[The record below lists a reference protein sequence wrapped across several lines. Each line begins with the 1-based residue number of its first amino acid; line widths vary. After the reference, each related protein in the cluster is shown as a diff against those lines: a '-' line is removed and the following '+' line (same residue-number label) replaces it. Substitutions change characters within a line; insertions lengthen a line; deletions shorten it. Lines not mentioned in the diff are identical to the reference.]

1 MIDFLISKMHDARF
15 MTMLL
20 AAIAASATAY
30 TLIMPLLAGE
40 GLAKRM
46 KAVASERERLRQR
59 ERDRLAKSEKV
70 SLRQTP
76 KQLVSKVV
84 EDFNLTKW
92 LAQEAAR
99 DKLIMAG
106 YRGHAPY
113 VTFLFARAVTPI
125 LLFIGAALYVFVITH
140 MDKSLTVK
148 LGICVAAA
156 YLGLQ
161 APMLFLKN
169 AISKRQ
175 LSIKRA
181 FPDALDLLLICIESG
196 MSVEV
201 AFRKVSNEIAS
212 QSIALSEEFSLTT
225 AELSYLQDRKVA
237 YENLAK
243 RTGLEGV
250 KSVCLALMQSER
262 YGTPLGQSLRVM
274 AQENRDMRMNE
285 AEKKAAALPPKLT
298 VPMILFFLP
307 CLFIECGR
315 QQRPDDRGNRRHASH
330 HRDVPADC
338 AAAHRPRRNQEA
350 EEFVAV
356 ALDREVAGQEVGRP
370 RGVPSCSVS
379 VVEMKVIR
387 GY

>member
-1 MIDFLISKMHDARF
+1 MVDFLVTKLHDPHF

-20 AAIAASATAY
+20 AAIAASATVY
-30 TLIMPLLAGE
+30 TLVMPLFAGE

-46 KAVASERERLRQR
+46 KAVASERERIRQR
-59 ERDRLAKSEKV
+59 ERERLNKSEKV

-84 EDFNLTKW
+84 DDFNLTKW

-106 YRGHAPY
+106 YRGQAPY
-113 VTFLFARAVTPI
+113 VTFLFARMVAPLV
-125 LLFIGAALYVFVITH
+125 LFVGSVVYVFLIAH
-140 MDKSLTVK
+140 MDRPMPIKI
-148 LGICVAAA
+148 GICVGAA

-196 MSVEV
+196 MSVEM
-201 AFRKVSNEIAS
+201 AFRKVATEIVG
-212 QSIALSEEFSLTT
+212 QSIALSEEFTLTT

-250 KSVCLALMQSER
+250 KSVCLALQQAER

-307 CLFIECGR
+307 VLF
-315 QQRPDDRGNRRHASH
+315 
-330 HRDVPADC
+330 
-338 AAAHRPRRNQEA
+338 
-350 EEFVAV
+350 
-356 ALDREVAGQEVGRP
+356 
-370 RGVPSCSVS
+370 
-379 VVEMKVIR
+379 VVILGPTGIKISELH
-387 GY
+387 

>member
-1 MIDFLISKMHDARF
+1 MIDFLSAELHDAHF

-20 AAIAASATAY
+20 AAIAVSATAY
-30 TLIMPLLAGE
+30 TLIMPLFAGD
-40 GLAKRM
+40 GLSKRM

-59 ERDRLAKSEKV
+59 ERERLNKTEKV
-70 SLRQTP
+70 SLRQSP

-92 LAQEAAR
+92 LAQEAAHQ
-99 DKLIMAG
+99 KLVMAG
-106 YRGHAPY
+106 YRGQAPY
-113 VTFLFARAVTPI
+113 ITFLFFRAVTPI
-125 LLFIGAALYVFVITH
+125 VMLVAAALYVFVITKL
-140 MDKSLTVK
+140 DKSLTFK
-148 LGICVAAA
+148 IGICIGAAF
-156 YLGLQ
+156 LGLQ

-201 AFRKVSNEIAS
+201 AFRKVSSEIVS
-212 QSIALSEEFSLTT
+212 QSVALSEEFALTT

-237 YENLAK
+237 YENLAN
-243 RTGLEGV
+243 RIGLDGV
-250 KSVCLALMQSER
+250 KSVCLALQQSER

-285 AEKKAAALPPKLT
+285 AEKKVASLPPKLT

-307 CLFIECGR
+307 CLFIVILG
-315 QQRPDDRGNRRHASH
+315 
-330 HRDVPADC
+330 
-338 AAAHRPRRNQEA
+338 
-350 EEFVAV
+350 
-356 ALDREVAGQEVGRP
+356 
-370 RGVPSCSVS
+370 PSYIKFT
-379 VVEMKVIR
+379 EMH
-387 GY
+387 

>member
-1 MIDFLISKMHDARF
+1 MIDFMITKMHDARF

-20 AAIAASATAY
+20 SAIAASATAY
-30 TLIMPLLAGE
+30 TLIMPLFAGE

-125 LLFIGAALYVFVITH
+125 VLFIGAVLYVFVITH

-175 LSIKRA
+175 LSIRRA

-201 AFRKVSNEIAS
+201 AFRKVATEIAS
-212 QSIALSEEFSLTT
+212 QSIGLSEEFSLTT

-307 CLFIECGR
+307 CLFI
-315 QQRPDDRGNRRHASH
+315 
-330 HRDVPADC
+330 
-338 AAAHRPRRNQEA
+338 
-350 EEFVAV
+350 
-356 ALDREVAGQEVGRP
+356 
-370 RGVPSCSVS
+370 
-379 VVEMKVIR
+379 VIL
-387 GY
+387 GPTYIKIQMIQ

>member
-1 MIDFLISKMHDARF
+1 MVEFLVAKLHDVRF

-20 AAIAASATAY
+20 AAIAASATVY
-30 TLIMPLLAGE
+30 TLVMPLFAGE
-40 GLAKRM
+40 GLSKRM
-46 KAVASERERLRQR
+46 KAVASERERIKQR
-59 ERDRLAKSEKV
+59 ERERMNAGEKV

-76 KQLVSKVV
+76 KQLVAKVV
-84 EDFNLTKW
+84 DDFNLTKW

-99 DKLIMAG
+99 EKLIMAG
-106 YRGHAPY
+106 YRGQAPY
-113 VTFLFARAVTPI
+113 ITFLFARLVTPVV
-125 LLFIGAALYVFVITH
+125 LFVGSVLYVFVIANLQ
-140 MDKSLTVK
+140 KSLPIK
-148 LGICVAAA
+148 IGICIGMA

-161 APMLFLKN
+161 APMLFLSN

-196 MSVEV
+196 MSIEA
-201 AFRKVSNEIAS
+201 AFRKVSMEIAS
-212 QSIALSEEFSLTT
+212 QSIALSEEFTLTT

-237 YENLAK
+237 YENLAR

-250 KSVCLALMQSER
+250 KSVCLALQQSER

-307 CLFIECGR
+307 VLFVVILG
-315 QQRPDDRGNRRHASH
+315 PTGIK
-330 HRDVPADC
+330 V
-338 AAAHRPRRNQEA
+338 AAMQ
-350 EEFVAV
+350 
-356 ALDREVAGQEVGRP
+356 
-370 RGVPSCSVS
+370 
-379 VVEMKVIR
+379 
-387 GY
+387 

>member
-1 MIDFLISKMHDARF
+1 MVEFLVTKLHDAHF

-20 AAIAASATAY
+20 AAIAASATVY
-30 TLIMPLLAGE
+30 TLVMPMFAGE

-46 KAVASERERLRQR
+46 KAVASERERIRQR
-59 ERDRLAKSEKV
+59 ERERLNKSEKV

-113 VTFLFARAVTPI
+113 VTFLFARLVAPI
-125 LLFIGAALYVFVITH
+125 VLFVGSIVYVFLIAH
-140 MDKSLTVK
+140 MDRPMPIKI
-148 LGICVAAA
+148 GICVGAA

-196 MSVEV
+196 MSVEM
-201 AFRKVSNEIAS
+201 AFRKVATEIVG
-212 QSIALSEEFSLTT
+212 QSIALSEEFTLTT

-250 KSVCLALMQSER
+250 KSVCLALQQAER

-307 CLFIECGR
+307 VLF
-315 QQRPDDRGNRRHASH
+315 
-330 HRDVPADC
+330 
-338 AAAHRPRRNQEA
+338 
-350 EEFVAV
+350 
-356 ALDREVAGQEVGRP
+356 
-370 RGVPSCSVS
+370 
-379 VVEMKVIR
+379 VVILGPTGIKISELH
-387 GY
+387 

>member
-1 MIDFLISKMHDARF
+1 MVDFLITKLHDPHF

-20 AAIAASATAY
+20 AAIAVSATAY
-30 TLIMPLLAGE
+30 TLIMPLLAGDNL
-40 GLAKRM
+40 GKRM
-46 KAVASERERLRQR
+46 KAVASERERIRQR
-59 ERDRLAKSEKV
+59 ERDRLAKAEKV

-76 KQLVSKVV
+76 KQLVSRVV

-92 LAQEAAR
+92 LAQESAR
-99 DKLIMAG
+99 DKLVMAG
-106 YRGHAPY
+106 YRGQAPY
-113 VTFLFARAVTPI
+113 VTFLFARMIAPI
-125 LLFIGAALYVFVITH
+125 VLFIATVLYMFLISH
-140 MDKSLTVK
+140 WQASAMMK
-148 LGICVAAA
+148 LCVCIGGA

-169 AISKRQ
+169 NISKRQ
-175 LSIKRA
+175 LSIRRA

-196 MSVEV
+196 MSIEA
-201 AFRKVSNEIAS
+201 AFRKVASEIVT
-212 QSIALSEEFSLTT
+212 QSIALSEEFTLTT

-250 KSVCLALMQSER
+250 RSVCLALQQSER

-307 CLFIECGR
+307 VLFVVILG
-315 QQRPDDRGNRRHASH
+315 PTGIKI
-330 HRDVPADC
+330 
-338 AAAHRPRRNQEA
+338 AAMQ
-350 EEFVAV
+350 
-356 ALDREVAGQEVGRP
+356 
-370 RGVPSCSVS
+370 
-379 VVEMKVIR
+379 
-387 GY
+387 

>member
-1 MIDFLISKMHDARF
+1 MFDLIATKLHDAHF

-20 AAIAASATAY
+20 AAIAVSATAY
-30 TLIMPLLAGE
+30 TLIMPFFAGE
-40 GLAKRM
+40 SLSKRM
-46 KAVASERERLRQR
+46 KAVANERERIRQRERERLN
-59 ERDRLAKSEKV
+59 KSEKV
-70 SLRQTP
+70 ALRQSP

-84 EDFNLTKW
+84 EDFNLTKY
-92 LAQEAAR
+92 LAQESAFE
-99 DKLIMAG
+99 KLTLAG

-113 VTFLFARAVTPI
+113 VTFLFFRLVTPI
-125 LLFIGAALYVFVITH
+125 VLLLGSTLYVFLIAH
-140 MDKSLTVK
+140 IERPLPIKI
-148 LGICVAAA
+148 GICLGMA

-175 LSIKRA
+175 LQIRRA

-196 MSVEV
+196 MSIEA
-201 AFRKVSNEIAS
+201 AFRKVAGEIVT
-212 QSIALSEEFSLTT
+212 QSVALSEEFTLTT

-298 VPMILFFLP
+298 VPMIVFFLP
-307 CLFIECGR
+307 VLFVVILG
-315 QQRPDDRGNRRHASH
+315 PTYIKI
-330 HRDVPADC
+330 
-338 AAAHRPRRNQEA
+338 AAMQ
-350 EEFVAV
+350 
-356 ALDREVAGQEVGRP
+356 
-370 RGVPSCSVS
+370 
-379 VVEMKVIR
+379 
-387 GY
+387 

>member
-1 MIDFLISKMHDARF
+1 MVEFLVSKLHDVRF

-20 AAIAASATAY
+20 AAIAASATVY
-30 TLIMPLLAGE
+30 TLVMPLFAGE
-40 GLAKRM
+40 GLSKRM
-46 KAVASERERLRQR
+46 KAVASERERIRQR
-59 ERDRLAKSEKV
+59 ERERLHKSEKV

-106 YRGHAPY
+106 YRGQAPY
-113 VTFLFARAVTPI
+113 ITFLFARMVAPI
-125 LLFIGAALYVFVITH
+125 VLLIGSILYVFLIARLQQP
-140 MDKSLTVK
+140 MPIKI
-148 LGICVAAA
+148 GICVGAA

-196 MSVEV
+196 MSVEM
-201 AFRKVSNEIAS
+201 AFRKVATEIVG
-212 QSIALSEEFSLTT
+212 QSIALSEEFTLTT

-237 YENLAK
+237 YENLAR

-250 KSVCLALMQSER
+250 KSVCLALQQAER

-307 CLFIECGR
+307 VLF
-315 QQRPDDRGNRRHASH
+315 
-330 HRDVPADC
+330 
-338 AAAHRPRRNQEA
+338 
-350 EEFVAV
+350 
-356 ALDREVAGQEVGRP
+356 
-370 RGVPSCSVS
+370 
-379 VVEMKVIR
+379 VVILGPTGIKISEMQ
-387 GY
+387 

>member
-1 MIDFLISKMHDARF
+1 MIDFLITKMHDARF

-20 AAIAASATAY
+20 AAIAASVTAY
-30 TLIMPLLAGE
+30 TLVMPLFAGE

-46 KAVASERERLRQR
+46 KAVASERERIRQR
-59 ERDRLAKSEKV
+59 ERDRLAKTEKV

-84 EDFNLTKW
+84 EDFNLSKW
-92 LAQEAAR
+92 LAQESAR
-99 DKLIMAG
+99 DQLVMAG
-106 YRGHAPY
+106 YRGQAPY

-125 LLFIGAALYVFVITH
+125 VLFLGAVLYVFVITH
-140 MDKSLTVK
+140 MDKSMLVK
-148 LGICVAAA
+148 IGICIGAA
-156 YLGLQ
+156 YFGLQ
-161 APMLFLKN
+161 APMIFLKN
-169 AISKRQ
+169 AIGKRR

-201 AFRKVSNEIAS
+201 AFRKVATEIVT
-212 QSIALSEEFSLTT
+212 QSVGLSEEFALTT

-307 CLFIECGR
+307 CLFI
-315 QQRPDDRGNRRHASH
+315 
-330 HRDVPADC
+330 
-338 AAAHRPRRNQEA
+338 
-350 EEFVAV
+350 
-356 ALDREVAGQEVGRP
+356 
-370 RGVPSCSVS
+370 
-379 VVEMKVIR
+379 VIL
-387 GY
+387 GPTYIKIQMMP

>member
-1 MIDFLISKMHDARF
+1 MIEFLISKMHDARF

-30 TLIMPLLAGE
+30 TLIIPLFAGE

-70 SLRQTP
+70 SLRQSP

-99 DKLIMAG
+99 DKLVMAG
-106 YRGHAPY
+106 YRGNAPY

-125 LLFIGAALYVFVITH
+125 LLFAGTALYVFVITQ
-140 MDKSLTVK
+140 MDKPLMVK
-148 LGICVAAA
+148 LGICIAAA
-156 YLGLQ
+156 FLGLQ

-181 FPDALDLLLICIESG
+181 FPDALDLLLICVESG

-201 AFRKVSNEIAS
+201 AFRKVSVEITG

-243 RTGLEGV
+243 RTGLDGV

-285 AEKKAAALPPKLT
+285 AEKKAAGLPPKLT

-307 CLFIECGR
+307 CLFI
-315 QQRPDDRGNRRHASH
+315 
-330 HRDVPADC
+330 
-338 AAAHRPRRNQEA
+338 
-350 EEFVAV
+350 
-356 ALDREVAGQEVGRP
+356 
-370 RGVPSCSVS
+370 
-379 VVEMKVIR
+379 VIL
-387 GY
+387 GPTYIKIQMLP

>member
-1 MIDFLISKMHDARF
+1 MFEFLIEKIHDPHF
-15 MTMLL
+15 MTMLF

-30 TLIMPLLAGE
+30 TLVMPMFAGE

-46 KAVASERERLRQR
+46 KAVASERERIRQR
-59 ERDRLAKSEKV
+59 ERERLVKNEKV

-84 EDFNLTKW
+84 EDFNLGKW

-99 DKLIMAG
+99 DKLTQAG

-113 VTFLFARAVTPI
+113 VTFLFFRLVTPI
-125 LLFIGAALYVFVITH
+125 LMFAAATVYVFLISH
-140 MDKSLTVK
+140 MTYSMPIKVGMCIIS
-148 LGICVAAA
+148 A

-175 LSIKRA
+175 LSIRRA

-196 MSVEV
+196 MSVEI
-201 AFRKVSNEIAS
+201 AFRKVSVEIVT
-212 QSIALSEEFSLTT
+212 QSVALSEEFTLTT

-250 KSVCLALMQSER
+250 KSVCLALMQAER

-307 CLFIECGR
+307 VLFVVILG
-315 QQRPDDRGNRRHASH
+315 PTGIKI
-330 HRDVPADC
+330 
-338 AAAHRPRRNQEA
+338 AAMQ
-350 EEFVAV
+350 
-356 ALDREVAGQEVGRP
+356 
-370 RGVPSCSVS
+370 
-379 VVEMKVIR
+379 
-387 GY
+387 

>member
-1 MIDFLISKMHDARF
+1 
-15 MTMLL
+15 MLL
-20 AAIAASATAY
+20 AAIAAGATAY
-30 TLIMPLLAGE
+30 TLVMPLFAGE

-46 KAVASERERLRQR
+46 KAVASERERIRQR
-59 ERDRLAKSEKV
+59 ERERLAKTEKV

-76 KQLVSKVV
+76 KQIVSKVV
-84 EDFNLTKW
+84 EDFNLSKW

-99 DKLIMAG
+99 DKLTMAG
-106 YRGHAPY
+106 YRGQAPY
-113 VTFLFARAVTPI
+113 ITFLFARAVTPI
-125 LLFIGAALYVFVITH
+125 VLFFGAILYVFVITQ
-140 MDKSLTVK
+140 MQKTLPVK
-148 LGICVAAA
+148 IGICIGAA

-161 APMLFLKN
+161 APMLFLQN

-201 AFRKVSNEIAS
+201 AFRKVATEIVT
-212 QSIALSEEFSLTT
+212 QSVALSEEFALTT
-225 AELSYLQDRKVA
+225 AELSYLQDRKMA

-243 RTGLEGV
+243 RTGLDGV
-250 KSVCLALMQSER
+250 KSVCLALQQSER

-307 CLFIECGR
+307 CLFIVILG
-315 QQRPDDRGNRRHASH
+315 
-330 HRDVPADC
+330 
-338 AAAHRPRRNQEA
+338 
-350 EEFVAV
+350 
-356 ALDREVAGQEVGRP
+356 
-370 RGVPSCSVS
+370 PSYI
-379 VVEMKVIR
+379 KVMAFQ
-387 GY
+387 